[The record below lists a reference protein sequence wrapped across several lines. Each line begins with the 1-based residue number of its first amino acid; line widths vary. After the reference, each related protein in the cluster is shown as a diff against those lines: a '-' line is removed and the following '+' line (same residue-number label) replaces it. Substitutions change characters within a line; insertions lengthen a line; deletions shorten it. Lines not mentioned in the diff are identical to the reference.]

1 MKRILSIL
9 LALLAALASL
19 SAYSLTYGTFPSDF
33 QNPVVYNYIQD
44 GLFSYS
50 SRSQNNAYSCLQAA
64 GLFVGDLERTGEI
77 SFLVS
82 PGSDGY
88 AFTSSQGEPVP
99 FVVEAFIYYGKRN
112 DYSESGSGIVSNR
125 PYLVDQSL
133 AQGSGNWG
141 VRTCTGDAS
150 HNFTWVRD
158 GARVKIVCKNS
169 PNPNYNPYSWFW
181 GGNPY
186 DYYSFKIELL
196 FILPENARIDDSY
209 SAAVN
214 VTVSDGT
221 DTQTIPFIING
232 RNTGNDVNYEF
243 YQFNVE
249 PNDHARL
256 YQMDEASA
264 VEDWT
269 TVGTVEFE
277 YATQKNPT
285 NNQSEALPYAIVLSA
300 SPLYN
305 SMDKFSFVKD
315 NDSSVSIPF
324 LVRMTGTDTS
334 QNYLSYGDEVVST
347 SPSSGIDGTESVD
360 GIGSSQRRFVRVPRK
375 YFLTPKL
382 FSQDNRYK
390 ARYYYK
396 GDIAIKLDLDAPIQ
410 GGNTQ
415 LAGSYSSNIYVTLV
429 KR

>member
-33 QNPVVYNYIQD
+33 QNPLVYNYIQD
-44 GLFSYS
+44 GLFPYS
-50 SRSQNNAYSCLQAA
+50 SKSQNNAYSCLQAA
-64 GLFVGDLERTGEI
+64 GLFVGDLEKTDEI
-77 SFLVS
+77 SFLIS

-88 AFTSSQGEPVP
+88 TFTSSQGEPVP
-99 FVVEAFIYYGKRN
+99 FVVEAFVYYGYRK
-112 DYSESGSGIVSNR
+112 DYNGSGFVSNR

-133 AQGSGNWG
+133 AQGSGNWA

-158 GARVKIVCKNS
+158 GARVKIVCKN
-169 PNPNYNPYSWFW
+169 PDRWFW
-181 GGNPY
+181 VGNPY

-196 FILPENARIDDSY
+196 FILPENVQKINDSY
-209 SAAVN
+209 SATVN

-232 RNTGNDVNYEF
+232 KNTDNDVNYEF

-249 PNDHARL
+249 PNDKARL
-256 YQMDEASA
+256 YQMDEARA

-285 NNQSEALPYAIVLSA
+285 NNQSEVLPYAIVLSA

-334 QNYLSYGDEVVST
+334 PNYLSYGDEVVST

-375 YFLTPKL
+375 YSLTPKL

>member
-1 MKRILSIL
+1 M
-9 LALLAALASL
+9 
-19 SAYSLTYGTFPSDF
+19 
-33 QNPVVYNYIQD
+33 
-44 GLFSYS
+44 
-50 SRSQNNAYSCLQAA
+50 
-64 GLFVGDLERTGEI
+64 
-77 SFLVS
+77 
-82 PGSDGY
+82 
-88 AFTSSQGEPVP
+88 
-99 FVVEAFIYYGKRN
+99 
-112 DYSESGSGIVSNR
+112 
-125 PYLVDQSL
+125 
-133 AQGSGNWG
+133 
-141 VRTCTGDAS
+141 
-150 HNFTWVRD
+150 
-158 GARVKIVCKNS
+158 KIVCKNS
-169 PNPNYNPYSWFW
+169 PNPEYNPYSWLLNY
-181 GGNPY
+181 NPY
-186 DYYSFKIELL
+186 DYYSFKIALL

-232 RNTGNDVNYEF
+232 RNTDNDVNYEF

-277 YATQKNPT
+277 YATQKKPT

-334 QNYLSYGDEVVST
+334 QNYLPYGDEVVST

-375 YFLTPKL
+375 YSLTPKL
-382 FSQDNRYK
+382 FSQDNRYQ

>member
-33 QNPVVYNYIQD
+33 QKPVVYNYIQD

-50 SRSQNNAYSCLQAA
+50 SRSQNNAYRCLRAA
-64 GLFVGDLERTGEI
+64 GLFVGDLQTTAEI

-88 AFTSSQGEPVP
+88 TFTSSQGEPVP
-99 FVVEAFIYYGKRN
+99 FVVEAFVYYGYRK
-112 DYSESGSGIVSNR
+112 DYSESGFGIVSNR

-133 AQGSGNWG
+133 AQGSGNWA
-141 VRTCTGDAS
+141 VRTCIGDAS
-150 HNFTWVRD
+150 HNYTWARD

-169 PNPNYNPYSWFW
+169 PNPEYNPYSWLLNY
-181 GGNPY
+181 NPY
-186 DYYSFKIELL
+186 DYYSFKIALL

-232 RNTGNDVNYEF
+232 RNTDNDVNYEF

-249 PNDHARL
+249 PNDKARL

-334 QNYLSYGDEVVST
+334 WNYLSYGDEVVST

-375 YFLTPKL
+375 YSLTPKL

>member
-64 GLFVGDLERTGEI
+64 GLFVGDLEKTGEI
-77 SFLVS
+77 SFLIS

-88 AFTSSQGEPVP
+88 TFTSSQGEPVP
-99 FVVEAFIYYGKRN
+99 FVVEAFVYYGYR
-112 DYSESGSGIVSNR
+112 DDHSESGSGIVSNR

-181 GGNPY
+181 SGNPY

-232 RNTGNDVNYEF
+232 KNTDNDVNYEF

-249 PNDHARL
+249 PNNHARL
-256 YQMDEASA
+256 YQMDKASA
-264 VEDWT
+264 VENWT

-375 YFLTPKL
+375 DSRTPKL
-382 FSQDNRYK
+382 FSQDNRYQ

-396 GDIAIKLDLDAPIQ
+396 GDIAIKLDLDAP
-410 GGNTQ
+410 TQ

>member
-50 SRSQNNAYSCLQAA
+50 SRSQNNAYRCLRAA
-64 GLFVGDLERTGEI
+64 GLFVGDLQTTAEI

-88 AFTSSQGEPVP
+88 TFTSSQGEPVP
-99 FVVEAFIYYGKRN
+99 FVVEAFVYYGYS
-112 DYSESGSGIVSNR
+112 DDYSYSESGRGIVSNR

-158 GARVKIVCKNS
+158 GARVKIVCKN
-169 PNPNYNPYSWFW
+169 PYHRFW
-181 GGNPY
+181 
-186 DYYSFKIELL
+186 SFKIELL
-196 FILPENARIDDSY
+196 FILPENVQINDSY
-209 SAAVN
+209 SATVN

-232 RNTGNDVNYEF
+232 KNTDNDVNYEF

-249 PNDHARL
+249 PNDNARL
-256 YQMDEASA
+256 YQMDEARA

-334 QNYLSYGDEVVST
+334 PNYLSYGDEVVST

-382 FSQDNRYK
+382 FSQDNRYQ

>member
-44 GLFSYS
+44 GLFPYS
-50 SRSQNNAYSCLQAA
+50 KSQNNAYRCLQAA
-64 GLFVGDLERTGEI
+64 GLLVGGLKKTGEI

-88 AFTSSQGEPVP
+88 TFTSSQGEPVP
-99 FVVEAFIYYGKRN
+99 FVVEAFVYYGYRN
-112 DYSESGSGIVSNR
+112 DYISNS

-133 AQGSGNWG
+133 AQGSGNWA

-169 PNPNYNPYSWFW
+169 PNWFW
-181 GGNPY
+181 GGY
-186 DYYSFKIELL
+186 DYYSFTIELL
-196 FILPENARIDDSY
+196 FILPENVRIDDSY
-209 SAAVN
+209 SATVN

-232 RNTGNDVNYEF
+232 GNTDTDVNYEF

-249 PNDHARL
+249 PNDNARL
-256 YQMDEASA
+256 YQMDKASA
-264 VEDWT
+264 VKDWT

-305 SMDKFSFVKD
+305 SMDKFSFVND

-334 QNYLSYGDEVVST
+334 WNYFSYGDEVVST

-375 YFLTPKL
+375 LSLTPKL
-382 FSQDNRYK
+382 FSQDERYQ

>member
-99 FVVEAFIYYGKRN
+99 FVVETFVYYGYRD
-112 DYSESGSGIVSNR
+112 DYNESRSGIVSER

-169 PNPNYNPYSWFW
+169 PNPSWFRA
-181 GGNPY
+181 
-186 DYYSFKIELL
+186 YYSFKIELL

-232 RNTGNDVNYEF
+232 RNTDNDVNYEF

-264 VEDWT
+264 VENWT

-334 QNYLSYGDEVVST
+334 WNYLSYGDEVVST

-375 YFLTPKL
+375 YSLTPKL

>member
-50 SRSQNNAYSCLQAA
+50 SRSQNNAYSYLQAA
-64 GLFVGDLERTGEI
+64 GLFVGDLEKTGEI
-77 SFLVS
+77 SFLIS

-88 AFTSSQGEPVP
+88 TFTSSQGEPVP
-99 FVVEAFIYYGKRN
+99 FVVEAFVYYGYR
-112 DYSESGSGIVSNR
+112 DDHSESGSGIVSNR

-141 VRTCTGDAS
+141 VRTCIGDAS
-150 HNFTWVRD
+150 HNYTWARD
-158 GARVKIVCKNS
+158 GARVKIVCKN
-169 PNPNYNPYSWFW
+169 PDRWFW
-181 GGNPY
+181 VGNPY
-186 DYYSFKIELL
+186 DYYSFKIALL

-209 SAAVN
+209 SATVN

-232 RNTGNDVNYEF
+232 KNTDNDVNYEF

-249 PNDHARL
+249 PNDNARL

-277 YATQKNPT
+277 YATQKKPT

-334 QNYLSYGDEVVST
+334 PNYLSYGDEVVST

-375 YFLTPKL
+375 RSLTPKL